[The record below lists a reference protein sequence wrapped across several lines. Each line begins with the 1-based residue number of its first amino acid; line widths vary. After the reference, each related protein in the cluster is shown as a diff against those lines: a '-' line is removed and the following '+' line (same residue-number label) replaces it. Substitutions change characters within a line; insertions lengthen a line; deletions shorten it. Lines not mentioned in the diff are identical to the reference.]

1 MKKKKV
7 FFALFTTAMLILLH
21 FVHVFAVEFKSE
33 GTAVKAL
40 KGETVLWENV
50 HDRQGRHDKPDEPG
64 GMKGPVQIGDSLY
77 YAIGLQLYEAR
88 SVDGVVTRRISLP
101 GLVNS
106 LTKKDN
112 LIEVTVGSD
121 PYGKLVWKRKY
132 RVGPDFSDVPFF
144 LSGNIAALM
153 IKNDAE
159 QVLVGIIEAD
169 NSSPKIDWK
178 KLKDMEQRRRPE
190 IKPFL
195 ESAVKDLEMLSQKDP
210 TNPWYVFLHG
220 LYLRDLGLEEEA
232 GRLFESIF
240 NIDEAYHYELLRLAI
255 PLDEID
261 PALGDR
267 AFEMG
272 MRFLIANGFE
282 REQMTALVGLII
294 HMGRPVK
301 REEKI
306 DPKKDLDR
314 ISRIG
319 ERIWTFAP
327 LCEGVSYM
335 FKGLAK
341 AHQDAGDSKAAEL
354 WEKRTAEAEP
364 YRVFGGA
371 NNLAE
376 KGLNAL
382 NIYLA
387 SILAAILIIIVKS
400 VLYFSS
406 FRGSLK
412 GGKGWTRWL
421 FLVHWSKGEIV
432 GFLVLFPVLFL
443 SGLSLVQGIGAI
455 GVMAGTPL
463 GAINGSSGHPSA
475 VEYWKKITGN
485 PGGDFIHALTLH
497 QAGETEEAKK
507 IYEKLDL
514 PHAKVNLGV
523 ILEGQGKSN
532 EAKTLYED
540 ALKKEP
546 GLPEALHNLGR
557 PVNSSRIKTAVQ
569 FGGKRP
575 FLALTTP
582 DIWSEAYIGVSD
594 ISDLLKLD
602 SIFYLSGSDSP
613 LGSAFFRAL
622 NLFILLAA
630 LIALVSLFFPS
641 DPENLGS
648 SKISVVG
655 WALGFIVPGT
665 SRRLSFLGP
674 VILTAFITSAFVA
687 HALSLSE
694 GMATNYLAA
703 IAIPRFNYFGLW
715 LPVMSP
721 STAAFAK
728 LSPLWWIILL
738 LNPIILAV
746 MEKVRSDPLGPF
758 AKKDSGQG
766 ES

>member
-1 MKKKKV
+1 M
-7 FFALFTTAMLILLH
+7 
-21 FVHVFAVEFKSE
+21 
-33 GTAVKAL
+33 
-40 KGETVLWENV
+40 
-50 HDRQGRHDKPDEPG
+50 
-64 GMKGPVQIGDSLY
+64 
-77 YAIGLQLYEAR
+77 
-88 SVDGVVTRRISLP
+88 
-101 GLVNS
+101 NS

-421 FLVHWSKGEIV
+421 FLVHGAWKSQV
-432 GFLVLFPVLFL
+432 
-443 SGLSLVQGIGAI
+443 SG
-455 GVMAGTPL
+455 
-463 GAINGSSGHPSA
+463 
-475 VEYWKKITGN
+475 
-485 PGGDFIHALTLH
+485 
-497 QAGETEEAKK
+497 
-507 IYEKLDL
+507 
-514 PHAKVNLGV
+514 
-523 ILEGQGKSN
+523 
-532 EAKTLYED
+532 
-540 ALKKEP
+540 
-546 GLPEALHNLGR
+546 
-557 PVNSSRIKTAVQ
+557 
-569 FGGKRP
+569 
-575 FLALTTP
+575 
-582 DIWSEAYIGVSD
+582 
-594 ISDLLKLD
+594 
-602 SIFYLSGSDSP
+602 
-613 LGSAFFRAL
+613 
-622 NLFILLAA
+622 
-630 LIALVSLFFPS
+630 
-641 DPENLGS
+641 
-648 SKISVVG
+648 
-655 WALGFIVPGT
+655 
-665 SRRLSFLGP
+665 
-674 VILTAFITSAFVA
+674 
-687 HALSLSE
+687 
-694 GMATNYLAA
+694 
-703 IAIPRFNYFGLW
+703 
-715 LPVMSP
+715 
-721 STAAFAK
+721 
-728 LSPLWWIILL
+728 
-738 LNPIILAV
+738 
-746 MEKVRSDPLGPF
+746 
-758 AKKDSGQG
+758 
-766 ES
+766 